1 MNLRAILII
10 LIFCNTFI
18 SFADNIVFF
27 VDCSGSV
34 AGLSANRNIN
44 SFPKIQNEIFEYINS
59 HTDTVTVIKF
69 TDKCFDE
76 TSIHTRLQK
85 PLSFYPLK
93 GNTNFDSALY
103 YMTNS
108 SKSNT
113 FDKIVFI
120 SDGLHN
126 TGANIQVVIDKIS
139 NIDSKSKE
147 SLYFLQL
154 DSIDYSNTLVS
165 FFGRDSLLHLINS
178 LTELDK
184 IDSKCPT
191 ETISVL
197 KEVKTDNNNSDVS
210 DKTNIS
216 WLTIS
221 YWIILGIVILFCTI
235 AAYYIIRLVYIPLRS
250 MSSAALIQRAIIIL
264 YSLPE
269 FLFKSIVSIL
279 PDKVKEFL
287 SKNVPSYNL
296 LDRGCVVPNNDI
308 QKLLLEEH
316 LTLTG
321 KNLKYRGGE
330 PDFSDI
336 SEYSSKLPGGL
347 DNNIPKGSNVRQN
360 VHLAQ
365 EKAGEIMLSDRKGRS
380 ILATHSNKNSKD
392 VTMDDFWNWKNDPAN
407 PKVPHES
414 IDGTSIQFV
423 PKRFHEG
430 FRHTGGVSML
440 TSIRNHFNI

>member
-1 MNLRAILII
+1 
-10 LIFCNTFI
+10 
-18 SFADNIVFF
+18 
-27 VDCSGSV
+27 
-34 AGLSANRNIN
+34 
-44 SFPKIQNEIFEYINS
+44 
-59 HTDTVTVIKF
+59 
-69 TDKCFDE
+69 
-76 TSIHTRLQK
+76 
-85 PLSFYPLK
+85 
-93 GNTNFDSALY
+93 
-103 YMTNS
+103 
-108 SKSNT
+108 
-113 FDKIVFI
+113 
-120 SDGLHN
+120 
-126 TGANIQVVIDKIS
+126 
-139 NIDSKSKE
+139 
-147 SLYFLQL
+147 
-154 DSIDYSNTLVS
+154 
-165 FFGRDSLLHLINS
+165 
-178 LTELDK
+178 
-184 IDSKCPT
+184 
-191 ETISVL
+191 
-197 KEVKTDNNNSDVS
+197 
-210 DKTNIS
+210 
-216 WLTIS
+216 
-221 YWIILGIVILFCTI
+221 
-235 AAYYIIRLVYIPLRS
+235 

-269 FLFKSIVSIL
+269 FIFKFIVSIL
-279 PDKVKEFL
+279 PDKVNEFL
-287 SKNVPSYNL
+287 SKNVPSYNI

-321 KNLKYRGGE
+321 KNLKYRGGQ

-380 ILATHSNKNSKD
+380 ILARHSNKNSKD